1 MCFNIHTRAPANN
14 SNYIAKCTFLGDKCD
29 VSIKLDLFPPPLRW
43 TWNVYTRIFWK
54 FVRKNFKQRNKISS
68 NDEMWSRTSKIRDS
82 KVFSET
88 KNFSPSNITLEI
100 FDSSFCYEFWNGG
113 HEREKLISGTAHV
126 PTTKNIFRKLFL
138 SYIREFK
145 IKWRKIAEENRFFK
159 TKIHI
164 YINLD
169 EFRFL
174 RVIDSSSRLFR
185 RIFYSKRIKIRRFYT
200 IVN

>member
-29 VSIKLDLFPPPLRW
+29 VSIKLDLFPPLVEPEMYIH
-43 TWNVYTRIFWK
+43 VYSENSFVKILNSVTKSLLTMKCDLERARSVIQK
-54 FVRKNFKQRNKISS
+54 FSL
-68 NDEMWSRTSKIRDS
+68 
-82 KVFSET
+82 

-138 SYIREFK
+138 SYIREGEFK
-145 IKWRKIAEENRFFK
+145 IKWRKIDFSRQRF
-159 TKIHI
+159 I
-164 YINLD
+164 YIY
-169 EFRFL
+169 
-174 RVIDSSSRLFR
+174 I
-185 RIFYSKRIKIRRFYT
+185 
-200 IVN
+200 

>member
-1 MCFNIHTRAPANN
+1 MRCF
-14 SNYIAKCTFLGDKCD
+14 DKTWFI
-29 VSIKLDLFPPPLRW
+29 SPPRW

-82 KVFSET
+82 KVFSRET
-88 KNFSPSNITLEI
+88 KNFSPPNITLEI

-145 IKWRKIAEENRFFK
+145 IKWRKIDFSKQRF
-159 TKIHI
+159 I

-174 RVIDSSSRLFR
+174 RIIDSSSRLFR